1 MKASDKTE
9 TEISLLLKMPEL
21 ELDVQEL
28 FSSSW
33 TEDPEQDF
41 KSTNFN
47 KTSWKSTNNIK

>member
-9 TEISLLLKMPEL
+9 TEISLLLNMPEL
-21 ELDVQEL
+21 ELDFQEL
-28 FSSSW
+28 FSSSL

-47 KTSWKSTNNIK
+47 KIS